1 MEEKMNGRYKSDRNF
16 QILTHVILGI
26 FSFLCLFPFVLM
38 VISSFTSE
46 MSITING
53 YSVFPKEWSL
63 EAYQYILREGKQI
76 CRAYLTTAGVTLVG
90 TLLGLYMTMTIA
102 YLLSRRDLPGRR
114 FLNFFVVFTMLYNGG
129 LVPTYIMYTNYFHIK
144 NTYFALLIPT
154 LMMNAFYIMITRSY
168 ISSSI
173 PEELVEASRIDG
185 AGEVG
190 IFARVVVPLSKPIV
204 VTLVLFI
211 GIAYWNDWL
220 NGMYYLTDA
229 KYFSIQNILNKMLNN
244 VNFLATNSSVA
255 QQAGNVSVPSITIRM
270 AIAMVGILPIIVVY
284 PFLQKY
290 FVKGI
295 TLGAVKG

>member
-1 MEEKMNGRYKSDRNF
+1 MNSRYKSDRNF

-38 VISSFTSE
+38 IISSFTSE
-46 MSITING
+46 TSITIYG

-63 EAYQYILREGKQI
+63 EAYRYIIREGKQI
-76 CRAYLTTAGVTLVG
+76 CRAYLTTAGVTLAG
-90 TLLGLYMTMTIA
+90 TVIGLYMTMTIA

-173 PEELVEASRIDG
+173 PEELIEASRIDG
-185 AGEVG
+185 ASEIGT
-190 IFARVVVPLSKPIV
+190 FARVVVPLSKPIV

-220 NGMYYLTDA
+220 NGMYYLTEA

-244 VNFLATNSSVA
+244 VNFLAANSAVA

>member
-1 MEEKMNGRYKSDRNF
+1 M
-16 QILTHVILGI
+16 LGI

-38 VISSFTSE
+38 LISSLTSE
-46 MSITING
+46 TSITKYG
-53 YSVFPKEWSL
+53 YSIFPREWSL
-63 EAYQYILREGKQI
+63 EAYQYIIREGEQI
-76 CRAYLTTAGVTLVG
+76 CRAYLTTLLVTLIG
-90 TLLGLYMTMTIA
+90 TALGLYMTMTIA
-102 YLLSRRDLPGRR
+102 YLLSRKDLPGRR
-114 FLNFFVVFTMLYNGG
+114 FLNFFVIFTMLYNGG
-129 LVPTYIMYTNYFHIK
+129 LVPSYIMYTNYFHIK
-144 NTYFALLIPT
+144 NTYFALLVPN
-154 LMMNAFYIMITRSY
+154 LLLNAFYIMITRSY

-173 PEELVEASRIDG
+173 PEELIEAGRIDG
-185 AGEVG
+185 ASEIGNFV
-190 IFARVVVPLSKPIV
+190 RVVIPLSKPII

-220 NGMYYLTDA
+220 NGMYYLTEA

-244 VNFLATNSSVA
+244 VNFLATNSSIA

-270 AIAMVGILPIIVVY
+270 AIAMVGILPIIIVY